1 MSAVMRGGS
10 LPATLSSEGLNTAEQ
25 RALLVHSARI
35 DTAQI
40 PAPGIL
46 GYHDDSFSEEDV
58 TWHRF
63 ELNPQAARF
72 IHLIPEGDGPVRVTM
87 GWEDE
92 SSELDMRLTSPSFFG
107 RPLTVNEK
115 GLVTRGDNSS
125 LMAERVDIPSGAVDE
140 EFTVQIT
147 GRDGEL
153 FEKNNTDAGPR
164 KAFLLISGARLSNQM
179 KQQQAF
185 TAQMKEQYAQDRL
198 EVDAYVE
205 KHNIPVREELDNGRV
220 REIVRIEDGKPVYY
234 YTMNLGAAQTS
245 HADKVWPGGGMD
257 ISVTGSNLPPLGI
270 WDEGPVRAS
279 HQEFDGRVTV
289 VDQGSN
295 SAHGTHVGGTMIAS
309 GVNGSAKGMSHEA
322 SLRSYNWNNAVE
334 QMANEASSNGMLV
347 SQHSYGVPEDYTYG
361 RSAEDWD
368 NMHLNYPYKLGSKS
382 AANEGGDWTV
392 TDAGNAKNNI
402 TIGAIDEISGG
413 WERPGQASIAGF
425 SSRGPVRNS
434 NNRIKPDVVAKGV
447 NVYSTGHN
455 SDDGYT
461 GMSGTSMAGPAAA
474 GMLGLMQDYYYQTHD
489 KSFMRSTTLKA
500 LAIHTAGEAG
510 TEGPNS
516 TYGWGVVHVQ
526 RAARLIGKNGG
537 GEAGFI
543 QELTL
548 NNDETLEFEYSG
560 SGEEEIAATIVWMD
574 EAQVTLVDDIDLRVA
589 VDGETYEP
597 WYISGTGAASKGDNT
612 ADNVERVN
620 TGVTQ
625 EGASVTIDISHKG
638 SLTGNS
644 RKLSLI
650 VSGVSGD
657 EPEYITILSPSENEE
672 LMAESEHTIR
682 WESEGDIENVHIE
695 WGHAEGEWSTVES
708 SASNSGTYTWNVPD
722 TSHDQCALR
731 ISEVDG
737 DVSDQVEYFSISQK
751 PSISVPELVIDTS
764 LRNNEEAFFDLDIEN
779 VGRGV
784 LNADLSQTSSPSD
797 LIEAAGWSAD
807 ADDFGSEIDTAGGIV
822 QNGTASMGYSIVE
835 QPDDDSWPWAIM
847 TASLDQDFTGLEHI
861 EISYTSDH
869 EVSLLLDQTGLSESG
884 TSHRAVLPPSGS
896 VKDTVLSVAGDFSQ
910 PDWVDETTP
919 LDLSEVESASF
930 SISPEYT
937 SETVGDIV
945 VSSLSF
951 DGMDLP
957 DTESPV
963 SLDKTELEIAGE
975 SSETVRIFLSSG
987 DYDIG
992 EYSDTVVIT
1001 HNDPDTDAIRI
1012 PVRLDII
1019 ENRNPEF
1026 DNIQTEYDLD
1036 PGDDFELEVSAS
1048 DPDDDAVTLS
1058 TEELPDWLSA
1068 DDSESGV
1075 LRITGST
1082 DDSHAEMNYSFQVA
1096 ASDDFDPV
1104 GQAELGI
1111 TIKVGTDIVEIDT
1124 VSGSQ
1129 RGIFPAQ
1136 NPGRLSAESFDFT
1149 VMTGKPATV
1158 RIVIYDNLGNILDE
1172 QEKSGSTATGH
1183 VLSWDMRNLSGQ
1195 KVGAGSYL
1203 IAAEITYE
1211 NGMGTTLRQMVG
1223 LKK

>member
-1 MSAVMRGGS
+1 
-10 LPATLSSEGLNTAEQ
+10 
-25 RALLVHSARI
+25 
-35 DTAQI
+35 
-40 PAPGIL
+40 
-46 GYHDDSFSEEDV
+46 
-58 TWHRF
+58 
-63 ELNPQAARF
+63 
-72 IHLIPEGDGPVRVTM
+72 
-87 GWEDE
+87 
-92 SSELDMRLTSPSFFG
+92 
-107 RPLTVNEK
+107 
-115 GLVTRGDNSS
+115 
-125 LMAERVDIPSGAVDE
+125 MAERVDIPTGAVDG

-147 GRDGEL
+147 GRDSEL
-153 FEKNNTDAGPR
+153 LDDNSSDAEPR
-164 KAFLLISGARLSNQM
+164 KAFLLISGARLSTRM
-179 KQQQAF
+179 TQQQAF
-185 TAQMKEQYAQDRL
+185 AAQMKEQYGQDRV

-205 KHNIPVREELDNGRV
+205 KHNIPVREELENGRV
-220 REIVRIEDGKPVYY
+220 REIVRIENGEPVYF

-279 HQEFDGRVTV
+279 HQEFGGRVTV
-289 VDQGSN
+289 VDQGSPA
-295 SAHGTHVGGTMIAS
+295 AHSTHVGGTMIAG
-309 GVNGSAKGMSHEA
+309 GVNQSAKGMSYEA
-322 SLRSYNWNNAVE
+322 TLRSYNWNNAVQ

-347 SQHSYGVPEDYTYG
+347 SQHSYGVPGSYTYD

-402 TIGAIDEISGG
+402 TIGAINEINGG
-413 WERPGQASIAGF
+413 WENPGQASIAGF

-447 NVYSTGHN
+447 DVYSTRHD

-489 KSFMRSTTLKA
+489 QSFMRSTTLKA

-516 TYGWGVVHVQ
+516 TFGWGVVHVQ
-526 RAARLIGKNGG
+526 RAARLIGKNSG
-537 GEAGFI
+537 GESGFI

-548 NNDETLEFEYSG
+548 NNNETLEYEYSG

-574 EAQVTLVDDIDLRVA
+574 EAQVTLVDDIDLRVT
-589 VDGETYEP
+589 VDDQTYEP
-597 WYISGTGAASKGDNT
+597 WYITGTGAASRGDNT

-620 TGVTQ
+620 TGITQ
-625 EGASVTIDISHKG
+625 EGASVNISISHKG

-644 RKLSLI
+644 RNLSLI
-650 VSGVSGD
+650 VSGVTGE
-657 EPEYITILSPSENEE
+657 EPEYITILSPSENEQ
-672 LMAESEHTIR
+672 LMAESEYTVR

-695 WGHAEGEWSTVES
+695 WGHAEGDWSTVES
-708 SASNSGTYTWNVPD
+708 SAPNSGTYTWSVPD
-722 TSHDQCALR
+722 TSHAQCALR
-731 ISEVDG
+731 ISDVDG
-737 DVSDQVEYFSISQK
+737 DVSDQVEYFSIIQK

-764 LRNNEEAFFDLDIEN
+764 LRNNEEAYYDLDIDN

-784 LNADLSQTSSPSD
+784 LNVSLSQTSSPSD

-807 ADDFGSEIDTAGGIV
+807 ADDFGSEIDTAGGII
-822 QNGTASMGYSIVE
+822 QNGTASMGYTIVE
-835 QPDDDSWPWAIM
+835 QPDDESWPWAIM
-847 TASLDQDFTGLEHI
+847 TASLGQDFTGLERI

-884 TSHRAVLPPSGS
+884 TSHRAVLPPSAS
-896 VKDTVLSVAGDFSQ
+896 VKDTVLSVPGDFSQ
-910 PDWVDETTP
+910 PEWVEETTP

-937 SETVGDIV
+937 SATVGDIE

-951 DGMDLP
+951 DGVDLP

-963 SLDKTELEIAGE
+963 SLDKNELEISGE
-975 SSETVRIFLSSG
+975 SSETVRITLSAG

-1001 HNDPDTDAIRI
+1001 HNDPDADAIRI
-1012 PVRLDII
+1012 PVGLEII

-1026 DNIQTEYDLD
+1026 DNIETEYDLD
-1036 PGDDFELEVSAS
+1036 PGDDFEIEVSAS
-1048 DPDDDAVTLS
+1048 DPDNDEVSLS
-1058 TEELPDWLSA
+1058 VENLPEWLTA
-1068 DDSESGV
+1068 EDLESGV
-1075 LRITGST
+1075 IRILGST

-1096 ASDDFDPV
+1096 ASDNFDPA
-1104 GQAELGI
+1104 GQAQLEI
-1111 TIKVGTDIVEIDT
+1111 TIQVGTDIVEIDT
-1124 VSGSQ
+1124 ISGGNQ

-1136 NPGRLSAESFDFT
+1136 NPGSLSADSFEFS
-1149 VMTGKPATV
+1149 VMTGKPAAV

-1172 QEKSGSTATGH
+1172 QEKSGSTASGH

-1203 IAAEITYE
+1203 IAAEVTYE
-1211 NGMGTTLRQMVG
+1211 NGMGTTLRQMIG